1 MSEYQV
7 IARKWRPKTFGDVVG
22 QEHVLRTLKN
32 AIKANRTAHA
42 YLFVGPRG
50 VGKTTTAR
58 IFAKAMNCTNL
69 QDGEPCGECP
79 SCVAI
84 NNDSSLDV
92 IEIDAAS
99 HNSADYMREL
109 SEEVMHLPIAGKYKI
124 YIIDEVHM
132 LSKAAWNALLKT
144 VEEPPAHVK
153 FIFATTEAHAVLPTI
168 VSRCQRF
175 DLQPIPSNLIHDRL
189 AKIAAAEKISIS
201 DGALQAISRAAAGG
215 MRDAQSLL
223 DQLIAF
229 FGGTDGAEIDE
240 ETVLSMFAL
249 TAGNE
254 LESLVSALLAND
266 PASLVRG
273 VAELARRG
281 RNLETLFEDV
291 LSTLRGI
298 ELVILL
304 KDQAAEV
311 LDEDPEAIKRF
322 VRMAGMTDPTTVRLL
337 LENLSAVG
345 RILRDAVNKQIF
357 LETIMLK
364 AMRQAH
370 AVRLDD
376 VLTKLNNLRS
386 AGELEYLD
394 KVPPGRPTVAVSAMP
409 MPEPA
414 EKTAEPVK
422 TRTEAPVAEPPPI
435 ATPEPVKKTAEPVK
449 TRTEAP
455 VAEPPPIATPEP
467 VKKTAVANHGTA
479 ARPDKTAEPQ
489 ISGSDGAALWG
500 KLAEKIE
507 PEFGAAWKTR
517 FDGATVLGFE
527 GDTLKIELPFDPADP
542 VPADEVRTVESRLI
556 ALMQN
561 LTGNWASALRLEYPE
576 AAASHSDDGNNLI
589 EAEAEKSSPS
599 AIDNLPEVSKI
610 EPETDGAVPA
620 EESDAMENIADP
632 DGIEDEDCVPDG
644 ETGAASSA
652 PADSSPSLFNDPDEY
667 RRAQDDPAVRMLR
680 EKFGGEVVDI
690 HRI

>member
-7 IARKWRPKTFGDVVG
+7 IARKWRPRTFGDVVG

-58 IFAKAMNCTNL
+58 IFAKALNCTNL

-84 NNDSSLDV
+84 NQDASLDV

-223 DQLIAF
+223 DQIIAF
-229 FGGTDGAEIDE
+229 FGGADGTEIDE

-254 LESLVSALLAND
+254 LEALVSALLAND

-273 VAELARRG
+273 VSALARRG
-281 RNLETLFEDV
+281 RNLETLFEDI

-298 ELVILL
+298 ELVMLL

-311 LDEDPEAIKRF
+311 LDEDPEAIGRF
-322 VRMAGMTDPTTVRLL
+322 VRLAGMSDQTTVRLL
-337 LENLSAVG
+337 LETLSSVG

-376 VLTKLNNLRS
+376 VLMKLKNLRA

-394 KVPPGRPTVAVSAMP
+394 KVPPGRPQSAVAAMP
-409 MPEPA
+409 M
-414 EKTAEPVK
+414 
-422 TRTEAPVAEPPPI
+422 
-435 ATPEPVKKTAEPVK
+435 
-449 TRTEAP
+449 
-455 VAEPPPIATPEP
+455 PEP
-467 VKKTAVANHGTA
+467 VKKTAVEPAALKTTPA
-479 ARPDKTAEPQ
+479 EPAPEPVEKTVVEPAKAVARPAVPAKTGVTGKSASETASAVEKEKVQ
-489 ISGSDGAALWG
+489 MSGSDGAALWG
-500 KLAEKIE
+500 KLAEMAGN
-507 PEFGAAWKTR
+507 EFGPAWKER
-517 FDGATVLGFE
+517 FDGATVSGFE
-527 GDTLKIELPFDPADP
+527 DDTLKIELPFDPAAP
-542 VPADEVRTVESRLI
+542 VPTDEVRTVESRLI

-576 AAASHSDDGNNLI
+576 SDGGGGELI
-589 EAEAEKSSPS
+589 KPEAEKSLPS
-599 AIDNLPEVSKI
+599 AIDAA
-610 EPETDGAVPA
+610 EPAVGMVDTGNADVAADEAASGDDSDG
-620 EESDAMENIADP
+620 
-632 DGIEDEDCVPDG
+632 DGEDECVP
-644 ETGAASSA
+644 E
-652 PADSSPSLFNDPDEY
+652 ADSEMTALNQEDISPSLFNDPDEY
-667 RRAQDDPAVRMLR
+667 RKAQDDPAVRMLR
-680 EKFGGEVVDI
+680 DKFGGEIVDI
-690 HRI
+690 HRL